1 MPLSFQ
7 VGINHPPHIA
17 GTTGLEMGMQLQV
30 PVNMS
35 RWCGI
40 ITVIPVLGVLN
51 RLIIARLSS
60 PKENSREVRIY
71 GGVPNEF
78 ETLD

>member
-1 MPLSFQ
+1 
-7 VGINHPPHIA
+7 
-17 GTTGLEMGMQLQV
+17 MGMQLQV

-40 ITVIPVLGVLN
+40 TTTIPVLGVLN

-60 PKENSREVRIY
+60 PKENSREVCIY
-71 GGVPNEF
+71 GGVLNEF
-78 ETLD
+78 ETLDEQKYLGFRLISNHLFLVKL